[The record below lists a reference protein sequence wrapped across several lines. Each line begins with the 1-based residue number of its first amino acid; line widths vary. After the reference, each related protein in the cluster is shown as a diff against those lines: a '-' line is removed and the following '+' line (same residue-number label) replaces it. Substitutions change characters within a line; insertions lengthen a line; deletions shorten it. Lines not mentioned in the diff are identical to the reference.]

1 MRQQIFTVFDHTGL
15 LSRQIRLRLL
25 KETSVVET
33 PSFETSTEAMNQLA
47 PTKAKKLAA
56 VGQTAGKVAG
66 RHVSAQAIVSA
77 TLDTDRRH
85 AL

>member
-56 VGQTAGKVAG
+56 
-66 RHVSAQAIVSA
+66 
-77 TLDTDRRH
+77 
-85 AL
+85 